1 MNINM
6 NDTSPFESLAS
17 LRNVDDS
24 QDVVRLVDDILSAA
38 INAGASDVH
47 FQPTSEALQIRWRI
61 DGVMQPFGQ
70 VPPTI
75 ASNVIVRL
83 KVLARLL
90 TYQTKLPQEGRITG
104 IQAETEIRISCF
116 PTVFGEKV
124 VARILN
130 HNESRH
136 CQVSELGLPQEIAGS
151 LVEALSRSDGM
162 ILIVGPAGSG
172 KTTTAYACL
181 REILSRSSGQR
192 NIVSM
197 EDPVEVVLDGVAQ
210 SEVSESAGLNLTNG
224 LRSLVRQD
232 PDVIFVGEIRDPE
245 TASIAFQ
252 AAMTGQLVITT
263 FHASDAATAI
273 SRLLDMAIPSY
284 VLRSATNLIVAQ
296 RLLRKL
302 CDCATSSIDV
312 ATFSKN
318 GKHPQGCPRCQMSG
332 YRSRQVVAE
341 MLALLDSPVSA
352 AIENGIDAQKL
363 RAMAQGEGMN
373 TIYSQAQQL
382 VTEGITSPAELIRV
396 FGLTA

>member
-1 MNINM
+1 MG
-6 NDTSPFESLAS
+6 DKSRLESLT
-17 LRNVDDS
+17 LFDNVDSS
-24 QDVVRLVDDILSAA
+24 QDVVRLVDEILSAA
-38 INAGASDVH
+38 IAAGASDVH
-47 FQPTSEALQIRWRI
+47 FQPTSETLKIRWRI

-70 VPPTI
+70 VPSTI

-90 TYQTKLPQEGRITG
+90 TYQTKLPQEGRISG
-104 IQAETEIRISCF
+104 LQDKTEIRISCF
-116 PTVFGEKV
+116 PTIFGEKV

-136 CQVSELGLPQEIAGS
+136 CQVGELGLPQVIADS
-151 LVEALSRSDGM
+151 LVKALGRSDGM

-181 REILSRSSGQR
+181 REILSQSGGQR

-210 SEVSESAGLNLTNG
+210 SEVSEPVGLDLTSG

-232 PDVIFVGEIRDPE
+232 PDVILVGEIRDPA
-245 TASIAFQ
+245 TAGIAFQ

-302 CDCATSSIDV
+302 CDCATPSV
-312 ATFSKN
+312 N
-318 GKHPQGCPRCQMSG
+318 GRHPQGCPRCQSSG
-332 YRSRQVVAE
+332 YSGRRVVAE
-341 MLALLDSPVSA
+341 MLSLLDTPVAA
-352 AIENGIDAQKL
+352 AIENGIDAQKI
-363 RAMAQGEGMN
+363 RVMAQAEGMN
-373 TIYSQAQQL
+373 TIYSQAQRL

-396 FGLTA
+396 FGLMTQ